1 MIDDIIIPLS
11 EEEVIMRTNAEI
23 ICHLANA
30 LGNVETGPDSVQITE
45 QLLNHA
51 KVIQKYSEK
60 LIQSQRID
68 ISLVK

>member
-1 MIDDIIIPLS
+1 MNDGLFPAT
-11 EEEVIMRTNAEI
+11 EEEVIMTTNAEI
-23 ICHLANA
+23 VCHLANA
-30 LGNVETGPDSVQITE
+30 LGNVETGPESERITE

-60 LIQSQRID
+60 LIQAQRID

>member
-1 MIDDIIIPLS
+1 MSDEYNIPIS
-11 EEEVIMRTNAEI
+11 EEEVIMRTNSEI
-23 ICHLANA
+23 ICHLAHA

-60 LIQSQRID
+60 LIQAQRID